1 MKRFFTIIFLA
12 SLALVTVACN
22 DDSDSLNWGETRYF
36 KSSFLQEYEPVIMSK
51 TLNFSLNEDGGD
63 LADAEFAFE
72 LYEKNENGGMERAK
86 CVVLYKNGEP
96 CPNNTLKVRG
106 DEGNVVVGVEFTAE
120 AIDGYHELY
129 LKEVSLNGLDRI
141 EYTTLGKGFVARKK
155 TVMNPTEM
163 WLMLISITL
172 LICYLL
178 WVIIFRPM
186 FFSHLKFTK
195 VDIFYPG
202 LTDAVTERTK
212 GCCKLI
218 LTNAPIKQSWL
229 KKIFFVKD
237 TVVVNELWTSKVTIK
252 SGRGRELRVYTTLSV
267 DTYPLDVPERREKF
281 YVTNDD
287 NVRIGIE
294 TW

>member
-51 TLNFSLNEDGGD
+51 TLNFSLNEDGSD

-72 LYEKNENGGMERAK
+72 LYEKNENGGIGRAK

-96 CPNNTLKVRG
+96 CPNNTLQVTGGEG
-106 DEGNVVVGVEFTAE
+106 DVMVGVEFTAE

-172 LICYLL
+172 LISYLL
-178 WVIIFRPM
+178 WVIMFRPM

-218 LTNAPIKQSWL
+218 LTNSPIKQSWL
-229 KKIFFVKD
+229 KTIFFVRD
-237 TVVVNELWTSKVTIK
+237 VVIVNEHWTSKVTIQ
-252 SGRGRELRVYTTLSV
+252 SGRARELRVYTSLSV